1 MRELDL
7 GFTDLTDEGLS
18 LTNYELVLPGVDK
31 ILGTDDD
38 LRIRDGVIAE
48 GARPDVKAAVNVKV
62 NGKR

>member
-1 MRELDL
+1 MSDNPSS
-7 GFTDLTDEGLS
+7 DLTDEGLS
-18 LTNYELVLPGVDK
+18 LTNYELVLPGMDK

-48 GARPDVKAAVNVKV
+48 GARPGAKAATTVKV